1 MAEYNETSRMTDSS
15 IPKYYRTF
23 SGTDALVFAL
33 LPQTKPIVLGS
44 LTTFSYSMFRDKKPV
59 PLIGKVNVGGFTRG
73 TRIYAGT
80 MVFTLI
86 NQHWVNELLDQAP
99 WLKKFGK
106 LKADE
111 LPLFDLMI
119 ICANEYGSAVQ
130 MFIYGVDITDEGQV
144 LSIEDI
150 FTENT
155 FSFVARDLTN
165 FTGEALGNGTEGQ
178 ASATI
183 RTLTDFDIRYDKDLN
198 AENLR
203 SYRTDLKRNLA
214 LDPANTLNGQDVRR
228 VQDLLRAAG
237 DDNLVSTGIYDTR
250 TYDAVRAFQSSQGL
264 RVSGGVD
271 DETYQLLQAY
281 EAGVAGRPLTNPS
294 AVVTNK
300 SGALVYESPS
310 VLSAPLVVYPYKD
323 DLVIEGEDGDWYQT
337 RMGYVSKYDV
347 YAYGNQREA
356 NTYPELRE
364 GDKGALVSVLQKA
377 LNSLADREYISGRV
391 VVNGLMDEAT
401 IVTVKE
407 TQRQSGLTADGVVD
421 REVWQVLE
429 GEAGLEKQEQSNGVQ
444 YLFLKQPGKSTLTY
458 QDNMQELCKAFGMD
472 CITKTVPQV
481 VRVSAVAKYANGK
494 QEVFTKEITVPANS
508 FRSMTLQDVQDAL
521 LYNPDQ
527 GGEPVQLELIIY
539 PQGETP
545 WKWTIETR
553 RNA

>member
-1 MAEYNETSRMTDSS
+1 MPEYNEASRMTDSS

-165 FTGEALGNGTEGQ
+165 FTGEAFGNSTEGQ
-178 ASATI
+178 GSATI

-203 SYRTDLKRNLA
+203 SYRTDLKRNLS
-214 LDPANTLNGQDVRR
+214 LDPANTLSGQDVRR

-237 DDNLVSTGIYDTR
+237 HDSLVSTGIYDTR

-271 DETYQLLQAY
+271 DETYLLLQSY
-281 EAGVAGRPLTNPS
+281 EAGGAPINPS

-310 VLSAPLVVYPYKD
+310 VLSVPLTVYPYKE
-323 DLVIEGEDGDWYQT
+323 DLVIAGEEGDWYET

-347 YAYGNQREA
+347 YAYRNQREES
-356 NTYPELRE
+356 TYPELRE

-377 LNSLADREYISGRV
+377 LNSLADREYIAGRV

-401 IVTVKE
+401 ILTVKE
-407 TQRQSGLTADGVVD
+407 AQRQSGLTADGVVD
-421 REVWQVLE
+421 RELWQTLE
-429 GEAGLEKQEQSNGVQ
+429 SEAGLEKQEQVNGTQ
-444 YLFLKQPGKSTLTY
+444 YLFLKQPGKSTLIY
-458 QDNMQELCKAFGMD
+458 QDNMQEVSQTFGMD
-472 CITKTVPQV
+472 CVTQDVPQV
-481 VRVSAVAKYANGK
+481 VKVSAIAKYANGK
-494 QEVFTKEITVPANS
+494 KEVFTKTIIIPANS
-508 FRSMTLQDVQDAL
+508 SRSMTLQDVQDAL

-527 GGEPVQLELIIY
+527 GSEPTQVELIVY

-553 RNA
+553 RNN